1 MPAMTSGI
9 VLLDKPAGLSSNH
22 ATRRVQRLFGASS
35 AGHLGTLDPF
45 ATGLLPVLLDDATRL
60 LRWIEA
66 DEKVYR
72 AEACFGIVTETLD
85 REGAVLERRPVPP
98 DLDERLRALL
108 PSFVGRQRQRVP
120 DYSAA
125 KVGGVR
131 RCDLVRAGRPV
142 APKFKEVVVRSLRLL
157 DPPVDAPPG
166 DAGGSAG
173 GPAAQGAA
181 AETASRVDSA
191 SRRVALE
198 VTCGAG
204 TYVRQLVAD
213 LGEATGCGAHTVEL
227 RRLRVG
233 TFDVFLAVSLEAIA
247 SISSEERNSIFIDPG
262 PYLPGPVWSAGDAAW
277 ERLERGQGVEWA
289 GGGAEDPGVV
299 FVERGGRLRAVAE
312 REAGVLR
319 PRRVL
324 REGLALGSAGRKTV

>member
-1 MPAMTSGI
+1 MSAMTSGI

-22 ATRRVQRLFGASS
+22 ATRRLQRLFGASS

-45 ATGLLPVLLDDATRL
+45 ATGLLPVLLGDATRL
-60 LRWIEA
+60 IRWLDA
-66 DEKVYR
+66 GEKVYR
-72 AEACFGIVTETLD
+72 AEALFGVATETLD
-85 REGAVLERRPVPP
+85 REGAVLARHPVPE
-98 DLDERLRALL
+98 DLVERLRALL

-131 RCDLVRAGRPV
+131 RCDLVRAGRTV
-142 APKFKEVVVRSLRLL
+142 APKFKEVVIRSLRLL
-157 DPPVDAPPG
+157 EPPDALPG
-166 DAGGSAG
+166 GAEGSAG
-173 GPAAQGAA
+173 GPSARVAARESVS
-181 AETASRVDSA
+181 ETDPG
-191 SRRVALE
+191 SRRVVLE

-213 LGEATGCGAHTVEL
+213 LGDAIGCGAHTVEL

-233 TFDVFLAVSLEAIA
+233 AFEAALAVSLETIE
-247 SISSEERNSIFIDPG
+247 SIHPEERTSLFVDPG
-262 PYLPGPVWSAGDAAW
+262 PYLPGPIWAAGDAAW
-277 ERLERGQGVEWA
+277 DRLERGQAVEWA
-289 GGGAEDPGVV
+289 GGGTADGGVV

-312 REAGVLR
+312 RKAGVLW

-324 REGLALGSAGRKTV
+324 REGLTLGRVRKTV